1 MKINIPFR
9 YRVGIYL
16 ANVLGT
22 PVVVYL
28 RAKGIIGDLELTL
41 WGAEIAAAFVV
52 AGLNA
57 GNTLPERQWEALVKR
72 LDERDQ
78 KAAAIAQSVN
88 RKAGRRS
95 PTT

>member
-1 MKINIPFR
+1 MKINVPFR
-9 YRVGIYL
+9 VRVALYL

-41 WGAEIAAAFVV
+41 WGAEVAAAFAV

-57 GNTLPERQWEALVKR
+57 GTSPDGQWEAFVKR
-72 LDERDQ
+72 LDERDRR
-78 KAAAIAQSVN
+78 ASLLAERAN
-88 RKAGRRS
+88 RKAGPRR
-95 PTT
+95 T

>member
-1 MKINIPFR
+1 MKINVPFR
-9 YRVGIYL
+9 VRVALYL

-28 RAKGIIGDLELTL
+28 RAKGFIGDLELTL

-57 GNTLPERQWEALVKR
+57 STGESAELRISATQVTEIADHVDRRAGAR
-72 LDERDQ
+72 
-78 KAAAIAQSVN
+78 AAQAN
-88 RKAGRRS
+88 RKGRR
-95 PTT
+95 